1 MKGKAITS
9 IHTVGTVLDFEED
22 YIFMDGERIEKDQ
35 KPTWRAIK
43 ARLWKDVEKKR
54 KEEYLEKQMQSEIC
68 RKQEERFNLRLK
80 QNLPPRKTAW
90 MMTMLEQIL
99 ETKSWETSR
108 GRADFVTNIRKQQ
121 SIFSL
126 DVKC

>member
-1 MKGKAITS
+1 
-9 IHTVGTVLDFEED
+9 
-22 YIFMDGERIEKDQ
+22 
-35 KPTWRAIK
+35 
-43 ARLWKDVEKKR
+43 
-54 KEEYLEKQMQSEIC
+54 MQSEIC

-108 GRADFVTNIRKQQ
+108 GLADFVTNNRKQ
-121 SIFSL
+121 
-126 DVKC
+126 

>member
-80 QNLPPRKTAW
+80 QNYHQERLP
-90 MMTMLEQIL
+90 
-99 ETKSWETSR
+99 
-108 GRADFVTNIRKQQ
+108 G
-121 SIFSL
+121 
-126 DVKC
+126 

>member
-108 GRADFVTNIRKQQ
+108 GLADFVTNNRKQQ

>member
-54 KEEYLEKQMQSEIC
+54 REEYLEKQMQSEIC

-108 GRADFVTNIRKQQ
+108 GLADFVTNNRKQQ